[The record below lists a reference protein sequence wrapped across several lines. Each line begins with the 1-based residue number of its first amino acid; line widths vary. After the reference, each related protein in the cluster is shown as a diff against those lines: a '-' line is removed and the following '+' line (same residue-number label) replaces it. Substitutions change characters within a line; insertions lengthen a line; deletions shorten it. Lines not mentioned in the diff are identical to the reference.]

1 MKYSIAFTAL
11 FSVASTAT
19 AFEIDIGTPD
29 IEQMKGYY
37 VVGDLTVGTR
47 ARVSDPCQE
56 NRQLFIFDSERVDPG
71 GDFIATLKPNGNF
84 SLEFAPVNY
93 KGEPRTTLYGIMRP
107 IVFPLCDLDRLLG
120 ATGEL
125 IEVDDV
131 DGFTSYSDW
140 AQSVLRRFPLAE

>member
-1 MKYSIAFTAL
+1 MKYAMAFMAL
-11 FSVASTAT
+11 ISVASTAT
-19 AFEIDIGTPD
+19 AFEIDIETPD
-29 IEQMKGYY
+29 IERLKGYY
-37 VVGDLTVGTR
+37 VIGDLTVGTR
-47 ARVSDPCQE
+47 ARVSIPCQE
-56 NRQLFIFDSERVDPG
+56 NRQLFIFNTTRLDPED
-71 GDFIATLKPNGNF
+71 DFIATLKPNGNF
-84 SLEFAPVNY
+84 SLEFAPLNY
-93 KGEPRTTLYGIMRP
+93 KGEPRTTLYEGMRP